1 MIKLFSYRIVGSI
14 RVVAPL
20 VALFQLKR
28 EGAPRTRWKEGS
40 PIVGDG
46 THDLSTPFQRGR
58 QLARLSTVLALLRP
72 PRHGQRAGQ
81 APGRV
86 SLSLQL
92 SHTDR
97 NRGASE
103 VARPR
108 RASRV
113 PLLSSPLRG
122 PNRSCS
128 ATHERPVPSV
138 HMAEP
143 RTLPTGFV

>member
-1 MIKLFSYRIVGSI
+1 M
-14 RVVAPL
+14 
-20 VALFQLKR
+20 
-28 EGAPRTRWKEGS
+28 
-40 PIVGDG
+40 VGDG

-97 NRGASE
+97 NRGAVRSPRPDE
-103 VARPR
+103 HREYPCCRPTTRPQPLVLCHART
-108 RASRV
+108 A
-113 PLLSSPLRG
+113 
-122 PNRSCS
+122 CS
-128 ATHERPVPSV
+128 FC
-138 HMAEP
+138 
-143 RTLPTGFV
+143 LYG